1 MGVYL
6 MNLRNF
12 VLIFM
17 LCCVVSAVNAVTVVI
32 INEYKDPLKLIEE
45 VPFSFGPRTGTGEY
59 DPDFYKRDLGANGG
73 SVRLQVRPGNWPGDL
88 RLITKNGIKHS
99 GIQRELDNL
108 VKQVPGINKN
118 PSALITIKILKDVDP
133 LKLFNFK
140 YKTTYEILPL
150 ERQDKASIAANFVQN
165 NINSEKYLD
174 IISKDPSYG
183 NAYTKVNKLK
193 QHFDYTQ
200 MLKKQGKTY
209 KRSDSHL
216 YPMLVKLLPDAKK
229 DIQNCPPGNSYNSV
243 LKRVICLIDRVY
255 GWLLVVINQGDL
267 PKFPTENV

>member
-1 MGVYL
+1 
-6 MNLRNF
+6 MNVRNF
-12 VLIFM
+12 ILVFM
-17 LCCVVSAVNAVTVVI
+17 LSCVATAINAVAIKI
-32 INEYKDPLKLIEE
+32 INEYKDPLKLIEGT
-45 VPFSFGPRTGTGEY
+45 PITFGTPATPVGNY
-59 DPDFYKRDLGANGG
+59 DPDFYRRDLGANGG
-73 SVRLQVRPGNWPGDL
+73 SVLLKVEPGNWPKNL
-88 RLITKNGIKHS
+88 TLITKNGIKHG
-99 GIQRELDNL
+99 GIQRDLDDL

-150 ERQDKASIAANFVQN
+150 ERQDKASIAAHFMQN
-165 NINSEKYLD
+165 NISSEKYLD
-174 IISKDPSYG
+174 IISKDKSYG
-183 NAYTKVNKLK
+183 DACTKVNRLK
-193 QHFDYTQ
+193 QHFDYTET
-200 MLKKQGKTY
+200 LKKQGKIY

-216 YPMLVKLLPDAKK
+216 YPMLVKLLLDAKK